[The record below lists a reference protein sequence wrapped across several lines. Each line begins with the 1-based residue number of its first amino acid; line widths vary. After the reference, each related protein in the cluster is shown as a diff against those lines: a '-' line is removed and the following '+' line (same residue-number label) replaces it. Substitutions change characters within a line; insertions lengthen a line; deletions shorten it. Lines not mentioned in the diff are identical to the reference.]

1 MSEKQ
6 ITALGLTK
14 TGWNRID
21 ELLTRANKEQLRL
34 IMIKIMEK
42 LPEDQ
47 ITIEYNKKVKP

>member
-47 ITIEYNKKVKP
+47 ITIEYNKKVQK